1 MWGIE
6 YGKEEERR
14 RKERVSIKVLQRFS
28 LFLLYLFISNTENL
42 TNFLFNFFP
51 PHLVE
56 IGPVTSGEGV
66 PAIPNQR
73 LSKR

>member
-1 MWGIE
+1 MWGIK
-6 YGKEEERR
+6 YGKSKKEKRR
-14 RKERVSIKVLQRFS
+14 GKTSIKVLQKFLFFS
-28 LFLLYLFISNTENL
+28 LYFFISNTANL

-66 PAIPNQR
+66 PAIPNQW